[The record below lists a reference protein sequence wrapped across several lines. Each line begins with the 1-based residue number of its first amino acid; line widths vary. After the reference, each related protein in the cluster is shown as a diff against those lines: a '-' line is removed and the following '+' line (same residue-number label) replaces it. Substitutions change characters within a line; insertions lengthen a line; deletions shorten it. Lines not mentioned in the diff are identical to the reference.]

1 MIQTYHIVV
10 LTPYVS
16 ALLLVAIPGY
26 RIGSVV
32 NVLASAVTFA
42 AGLMPPASPESAS
55 AVSVEA
61 ESPGVE
67 SATTSESSFASASS
81 VSVAVVSI
89 APSPDAS
96 GPDV

>member
-1 MIQTYHIVV
+1 MIHTYQIVV

-42 AGLMPPASPESAS
+42 AG
-55 AVSVEA
+55 
-61 ESPGVE
+61 
-67 SATTSESSFASASS
+67 
-81 VSVAVVSI
+81 
-89 APSPDAS
+89 
-96 GPDV
+96 